1 MTYMTM
7 DPERD
12 ADRDATITEP
22 VPVCCE
28 CGEEIIGDDI
38 YQIDGDIYCEDC
50 MRTLFRISYEEW
62 ERENG

>member
-28 CGEEIIGDDI
+28 CGNEIMDDEIYMVGDDV
-38 YQIDGDIYCEDC
+38 YCEDC
-50 MRTLFRISYEEW
+50 IRAVFRVDYMEW
-62 ERENG
+62 ERIHG